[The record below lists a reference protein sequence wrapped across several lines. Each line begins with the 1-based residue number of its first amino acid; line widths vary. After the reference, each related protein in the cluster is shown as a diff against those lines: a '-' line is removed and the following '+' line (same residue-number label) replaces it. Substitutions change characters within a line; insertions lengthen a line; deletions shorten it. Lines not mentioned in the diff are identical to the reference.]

1 MPTSPRA
8 IPRHPLQERVADA
21 ILEAAARVLV
31 AHGEQA
37 NMTDVAAAAGV
48 ARATVYRYFPNR
60 QALIDE
66 LAELAV
72 QSAGERLASARMNEI
87 PVPEAITRAVRALV
101 EVGDLLIVLAREQLR
116 PDAEQFDRSIGGPLR
131 DLVERGQSAGAI
143 RDDIPSAWLTD
154 SLVGIVVSVLSS
166 PPSRGREDTVAAI
179 ASLFVEGARRPGATI
194 D

>member
-72 QSAGERLASARMNEI
+72 QSAGERLASARINEI

>member
-8 IPRHPLQERVADA
+8 IPRHPLQERVAGA

-37 NMTDVAAAAGV
+37 NMTDVASAAGV

-60 QALIDE
+60 RALIDE

-72 QSAGERLASARMNEI
+72 QSAGERLGSARINEI

-101 EVGDLLIVLAREQLR
+101 EVGDLFIVLAREQLR
-116 PDAEQFDRSIGGPLR
+116 PDAEQFERSIGGPLR

>member
-72 QSAGERLASARMNEI
+72 QSAGERLASARINEI

-131 DLVERGQSAGAI
+131 DLVERGQSAGVI